1 MRRLRYILYCCL
13 WASVLLGQDSLV
25 WEQELDLYLA
35 EADALYRKDRR
46 KAMDILRFAESK
58 AKGFKDSLALARI
71 YNNMGH
77 SYRHW
82 GYTYRAAELFRN
94 SYILMKNA
102 GKEESAG
109 FSLIDIG
116 NLYYDLKKY
125 EEARPYYEG
134 AIAIFDPKKEAG
146 ARGIETCYNNLALLA
161 EEKGDY
167 SEAEQYFRKA
177 LRSREQFQ
185 DSFLLAHSYFYL
197 GRLALVQK
205 RGPQAEQ
212 FARNSMEHR
221 SGGQWAGRYDLEFL
235 PIAQHYILGEAF
247 HLQRQMDSAEHHF
260 LRSIE
265 LAEPYPQLSP
275 YFLKSYYSLGLLFR
289 EKGDKKEAEKLWK
302 AALKKSQALSFFDE
316 KELLWKALISLYRE
330 EENYAA
336 MAAAYEQLYDLVKRQ
351 TPGASESML
360 RFHAEWRNYN
370 SREKLAQQE
379 QALAQEQKEQR
390 IQWWILS
397 VIACLLVLLAVFV
410 VLLNKKSREVSQ
422 KNISLSEQNRTI
434 ASKQQ
439 IISENAEELRELNET
454 KDLLFSVIAHDLRGP
469 FNSLT
474 GFSKLMQTYIQ
485 NNRWQELKTS
495 FQILDESS
503 QQAYWIFENLLGW
516 IQGQTGKLEAEN
528 QDIDIRPIVEESL
541 RLLSSMRLLKNL
553 NIYQDYVSAYAKAD
567 PYMLRTVLRNL
578 LTNAIKFSSEGGNI
592 YIRSWEEGNL
602 LYIEVEDEGEGM
614 SKEAIRKLFQTQKL
628 QTKSKSVSGLGLILA
643 KQFTECM
650 QGQISIESQEQKGSI
665 FRLSLPLGEQAQVP
679 VPESMQPHK
688 QTAIAPSPATDA
700 QSFMQEHLL
709 QLKNCLAPYLSE
721 LNSLTVYEASALRK
735 IVAELQAKTEN
746 ELALQQ
752 WCSLLQQAIYNSD
765 QPLYEQLTTPLY
777 AL

>member
-1 MRRLRYILYCCL
+1 M
-13 WASVLLGQDSLV
+13 
-25 WEQELDLYLA
+25 
-35 EADALYRKDRR
+35 
-46 KAMDILRFAESK
+46 SK
-58 AKGFKDSLALARI
+58 TA
-71 YNNMGH
+71 
-77 SYRHW
+77 
-82 GYTYRAAELFRN
+82 
-94 SYILMKNA
+94 
-102 GKEESAG
+102 
-109 FSLIDIG
+109 
-116 NLYYDLKKY
+116 
-125 EEARPYYEG
+125 P
-134 AIAIFDPKKEAG
+134 
-146 ARGIETCYNNLALLA
+146 
-161 EEKGDY
+161 
-167 SEAEQYFRKA
+167 
-177 LRSREQFQ
+177 
-185 DSFLLAHSYFYL
+185 
-197 GRLALVQK
+197 
-205 RGPQAEQ
+205 
-212 FARNSMEHR
+212 
-221 SGGQWAGRYDLEFL
+221 
-235 PIAQHYILGEAF
+235 
-247 HLQRQMDSAEHHF
+247 
-260 LRSIE
+260 
-265 LAEPYPQLSP
+265 
-275 YFLKSYYSLGLLFR
+275 
-289 EKGDKKEAEKLWK
+289 
-302 AALKKSQALSFFDE
+302 
-316 KELLWKALISLYRE
+316 
-330 EENYAA
+330 
-336 MAAAYEQLYDLVKRQ
+336 
-351 TPGASESML
+351 
-360 RFHAEWRNYN
+360 
-370 SREKLAQQE
+370 
-379 QALAQEQKEQR
+379 
-390 IQWWILS
+390 
-397 VIACLLVLLAVFV
+397 
-410 VLLNKKSREVSQ
+410 
-422 KNISLSEQNRTI
+422 I

>member
-13 WASVLLGQDSLV
+13 WAAVSFGQDSLA
-25 WEQELDLYLA
+25 WEQELERYLS

-46 KAMDILRFAESK
+46 KAMDILKFVESK
-58 AKGFKDSLALARI
+58 AEKLRDTVALARI

-82 GYTYRAAELFRN
+82 GYTYRAAELFTN
-94 SYILMKNA
+94 SYILMKNS
-102 GKEESAG
+102 GEELAAG
-109 FSLIDIG
+109 FALVDIG

-125 EEARPYYEG
+125 EEAKPYYEG
-134 AIAIFDPKKEAG
+134 AIKIFDPKQEAG
-146 ARGIETCYNNLALLA
+146 ARGLETCYNNLALV
-161 EEKGDY
+161 
-167 SEAEQYFRKA
+167 AEQKGEYAIAERFFRKA
-177 LRSREQFQ
+177 LASRAQFQ

-197 GRLALVQK
+197 SRLSLFQK
-205 RGPQAEQ
+205 KGKQAEQ
-212 FARNSMEHR
+212 FARSSMAHR
-221 SGGQWAGRYDLEFL
+221 SGGQMRGRYDLEFL
-235 PIAQHYILGEAF
+235 PIAQHYVLGEAF
-247 HLQRQMDSAEHHF
+247 HLQGQLDSAEYHF
-260 LRSIE
+260 WLSVE

-275 YFLKSYYSLGLLFR
+275 YFLKSYYTLGQIFR
-289 EKGDKKEAEKLWK
+289 EKGEKDQAEKLWR
-302 AALKKSQALSFFDE
+302 AALQKSQTLSFFDE
-316 KELLWKALISLYRE
+316 KEKLWKALISLYRE

-360 RFHAEWRNYN
+360 RFHAEWKNYN
-370 SREKLAQQE
+370 SQEKLARQE
-379 QALAQEQKEQR
+379 LELAQEQKEQR
-390 IQWWILS
+390 IQLWILS
-397 VIACLLVLLAVFV
+397 IIFCLLMLLAVFV
-410 VLLNKKSREVSQ
+410 FLLYKKSLEVSQ

-434 ASKQQ
+434 ASKQK

-592 YIRSWEEGNL
+592 YIRSWEEKNL

-614 SKEAIRKLFQTQKL
+614 SKEAIHKLFHTKKL
-628 QTKSKSVSGLGLILA
+628 QTKSQSVSGLGLILA

-650 QGQISIESQEQKGSI
+650 QGQITIESQEQKGSI
-665 FRLSLPLGEQAQVP
+665 FRISLPIGEQAQVP
-679 VPESMQPHK
+679 VPESISPKIQP
-688 QTAIAPSPATDA
+688 AIAPSPPSDTE
-700 QSFMQEHLL
+700 SFMQQHLNQL
-709 QLKNCLAPYLSE
+709 QLCLAPYLKE
-721 LNSLTVYEASALRK
+721 LEILTVYEASALRK
-735 IVAELQAKTEN
+735 ILEQLQEKPEN

-752 WCSLLQQAIYNSD
+752 WCNLLQQAIYNSD
-765 QPLYEQLTTPLY
+765 QPLYEQLTIPLY